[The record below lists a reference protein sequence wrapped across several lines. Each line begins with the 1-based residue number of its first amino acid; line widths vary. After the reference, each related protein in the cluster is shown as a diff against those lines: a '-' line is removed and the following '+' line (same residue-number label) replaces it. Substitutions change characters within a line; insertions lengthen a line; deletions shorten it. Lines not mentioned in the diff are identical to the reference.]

1 MKYSK
6 SALPYLTLL
15 LLLLIAIPYRSY
27 QLEVE
32 QTISV
37 KVEAVDSEGLLSA
50 PQYVENLTFKDQQ

>member
-6 SALPYLTLL
+6 SAFPYLTLL
-15 LLLLIAIPYRSY
+15 ILLLIAIPFRSY

-37 KVEAVDSEGLLSA
+37 KVEAVDSEDLLSA
-50 PQYVENLTFKDQQ
+50 PQYVENLSFKDQQ